1 MIFQK
6 MKEEKSKYENLVFL
20 CGARDFH
27 AMDWYRRSLEELN
40 NINIFILTDLIQ
52 GENFKKLITSKD
64 IIFKLIILD
73 NLLFKDQSLLANKWR
88 HIIKIIVF
96 PIQVYLIRK
105 FSKNYPNSIFYAHAM
120 YYIWLAKFSGVEYV
134 GRPQGGDVITKPFRS
149 RFFKYLSI
157 KGINS
162 AKAIIVDSSLM
173 NESIKKFT
181 NNNNVYVIPNGIDL
195 RSIKNIQNIKKKIKR
210 NYIVSIRGFCD
221 NYRIRNIL
229 ISRSSSRNSALMP
242 IQFIYPFYEK
252 VYKND
257 VKKLFIE
264 EDNDISRLDKIELYR
279 TLLKTKLVISIPI
292 TDSSPR
298 SVFESIFCGCIVA
311 ICHDSYYD
319 YFPRS
324 IKSRVILVDLQDKH
338 WFLKAV
344 KKAEYLLIKPFAPC
358 KKALELFD
366 QDRTFQKMSKII
378 FK

>member
-1 MIFQK
+1 
-6 MKEEKSKYENLVFL
+6 MKEENSKYENLVFL

-27 AMDWYRRSLEELN
+27 AMDWYRRSLEELK
-40 NINIFILTDLIQ
+40 NINIFILTDLIK

-64 IIFKLIILD
+64 IVFKLIILD
-73 NLLFKDQSLLANKWR
+73 NLLFKDQSSLGNKWR

-134 GRPQGGDVITKPFRS
+134 GRPQGGDVITKPFKS
-149 RFFKYLSI
+149 RFFKYLST

-162 AKAIIVDSSLM
+162 AKAIIVDSHLM

-181 NNNNVYVIPNGIDL
+181 SNNNVYVIPNGIDIG
-195 RSIKNIQNIKKKIKR
+195 SIKKIQNNQKKIKR
-210 NYIVSIRGFCD
+210 KFIVSIRGFCD
-221 NYRIRNIL
+221 NYRIRDIL
-229 ISRSSSRNSALMP
+229 ISRSSSKNGASVP

-252 VYKND
+252 VYRKH
-257 VKKLFIE
+257 VKQLFIA
-264 EDNDISRLDKIELYR
+264 EDNDISRIDKVELYN
-279 TLLKTKLVISIPI
+279 TLINTKLVISIPI

-319 YFPRS
+319 NLPCS
-324 IKSRVILVDLQDKH
+324 IKSRVILVDLQDKQ

-344 KKAEYLLIKPFAPC
+344 KKAEYMLAKPFAPC

-366 QDRTFQKMSKII
+366 QGRTFKKMSEII
-378 FK
+378 LK